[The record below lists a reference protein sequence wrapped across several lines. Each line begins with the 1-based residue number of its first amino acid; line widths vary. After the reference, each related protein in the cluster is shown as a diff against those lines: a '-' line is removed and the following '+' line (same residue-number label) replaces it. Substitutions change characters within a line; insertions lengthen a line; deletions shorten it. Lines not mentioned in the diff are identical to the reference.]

1 MSNIF
6 DIETDIVSQVVE
18 EISLADMTQELGNT
32 TIFRTNEIY
41 STDYISEGLRN
52 TSVEQDTKKFYLE
65 INGDE
70 K

>member
-1 MSNIF
+1 MSTIF

-18 EISLADMTQELGNT
+18 EISLSDMTQELGNT
-32 TIFRTNEIY
+32 TIFRTNEVY
-41 STDYISEGLRN
+41 STDYISEGLR
-52 TSVEQDTKKFYLE
+52 SAQIESDIKKFYLE